1 MLKRILKQKRFFK
14 NIYKEQKGITGL
26 ETAIILIA
34 FVVVAAVFAYTVLS
48 AGLFSTQKSQ
58 EAVYAG
64 LKETQGTLEILGGVV
79 GYKDSLNTSGGGS
92 IGRIDFTIALATD
105 GTSVDL
111 TPSFDYDNS
120 TSDGDGA
127 TYLTQTGVGLNRLQ
141 IAFNDQDTT
150 LSDVAWTATFIGK
163 NNVDTMLD
171 PGEKAIVSV
180 WLHCQTGAGTWTN
193 VMAGTGTADEIAET
207 QSHFIGSDFVDTY
220 HTFTLEVKPTSGATL
235 TIQRTTPAFLDS
247 IVDMH

>member
-1 MLKRILKQKRFFK
+1 MLKKLFK
-14 NIYKEQKGITGL
+14 LIYKEQKGITGL

-64 LKETQGTLEILGGVV
+64 LKETQGTLEILGGVA
-79 GYKDSLNTSGGGS
+79 GYRDTLNNNVS

-105 GTSVDL
+105 GTSIDL
-111 TPSFDYDNS
+111 TSAFSYDAVAGTLTEPSA
-120 TSDGDGA
+120 GA
-127 TYLTQTGVGLNRLQ
+127 NRLQ
-141 IAFNDQDTT
+141 IAFNDQDATI
-150 LSDVAWTATFIGK
+150 SDIAWTARFIGK
-163 NNVDTMLD
+163 NNSDTMLD

-180 WLHCQTGAGTWTN
+180 WLHSQTTGTWSN
-193 VMAGTGTADEIAET
+193 ALAGATE
-207 QSHFIGSDFVDTY
+207 HFIGTDYVDTY
-220 HTFTLEVKPTSGATL
+220 HTFTLEVKPVTGATL
-235 TIQRTTPAFLDS
+235 TIQRTTPAYLDA

>member
-1 MLKRILKQKRFFK
+1 MLKRILKQKKFFK

-79 GYKDSLNTSGGGS
+79 GYKDSLNTSNGGS
-92 IGRIDFTIALATD
+92 IGRVDFTIALATD

-111 TPSFDYDNS
+111 TPAFAYGSS
-120 TSDGDGA
+120 I
-127 TYLTQTGVGLNRLQ
+127 LTQPVGSVGANRLQ

-163 NNVDTMLD
+163 NNIDSMLD
-171 PGEKAIVSV
+171 PGEKAIISV
-180 WLHCQTGAGTWTN
+180 WLHRQTGAGTWTN
-193 VMAGTGTADEIAET
+193 DLAGAT
-207 QSHFIGSDFVDTY
+207 QHFIGTDYVDTY

-235 TIQRTTPAFLDS
+235 TIQRTTPAFLDA

>member
-79 GYKDSLNTSGGGS
+79 GYRDSLNSTNGGS

-105 GTSVDL
+105 GTSIDL
-111 TPSFDYDNS
+111 TPAFDFDLV
-120 TSDGDGA
+120 DGGDGIN
-127 TYLTQTGVGLNRLQ
+127 YLTQPNPGANRLQ
-141 IAFNDQDTT
+141 IAFNDQDVTI
-150 LSDVAWTATFIGK
+150 SDIAWTATFIGK
-163 NNVDTMLD
+163 NNLDSMLD

-180 WLHCQTGAGTWTN
+180 WLHRQTGASTWTN
-193 VMAGTGTADEIAET
+193 DLAGATE
-207 QSHFIGSDFVDTY
+207 HFIGTDYVDTY
-220 HTFTLEVKPTSGATL
+220 HTFTLEVKPVTGATL
-235 TIQRTTPAFLDS
+235 TIQRTTPAYLDA